1 MPYQNDM
8 STLADVVGPAYAA
21 QQAGIQNDAANQEQQ
36 MKNQVTQSTMG
47 ADIQKPYLQNLF
59 TQAQTG
65 AEQGIAQQQQA
76 KGAQDQALLPSNIGA
91 GQAKNQTEIGA
102 AKLQQFGQMGQI
114 ANQAA
119 GLMDNIPEAARPAA
133 MQQLAQKY
141 GVDVQS
147 LGPLANGDPD
157 MLRNFGQK
165 MIQSSAD
172 YQTKMAV
179 GEQTNQ
185 SRENVANIQSE
196 GRISA
201 SENAAQA
208 RVAAAQIQSR
218 TKELTANM
226 NQQFSQIVA
235 RLGTPQE
242 QPGDRDRAQTLKDT
256 MQAVSQLSAQT
267 TQQLVGQQQ
276 LPINFGNLGGG
287 DGGGNAQQAPSP
299 AVSSPASMQAAKAI
313 WPNDDPSK
321 YVYRTG
327 PDGNLQRKLK

>member
-8 STLADVVGPAYAA
+8 STLADIVGPATAA
-21 QQAGIQNDAANQEQQ
+21 GQAMTQDDLENQANQ
-36 MKNQVTQSTMG
+36 MKNQVAQGTMA
-47 ADIQKPYLQNLF
+47 ADIAKPGLQNMF

-76 KGAQDQALLPSNIGA
+76 KGAQDQALLPSSIGA
-91 GQAKNQTEIGA
+91 GVAKNQTEISGQ
-102 AKLQQFGQMGQI
+102 KLQQFQQMGTI
-114 ANQAA
+114 AGQAA

-141 GVDVQS
+141 GVDIQS

-157 MLRNFGQK
+157 QLRNFQQK
-165 MIQSSAD
+165 MVQSTGD
-172 YQTKMAV
+172 FQTKMAL
-179 GEQTNQ
+179 EEKQAQ
-185 SRENVANIQSE
+185 SREAVANTQSE
-196 GRISA
+196 GRITA

-208 RVAAAQIQSR
+208 RVAATQIQSK

-226 NQQFSQIVA
+226 NQQFSQIIA
-235 RLGTPQE
+235 RIGTPQE

-256 MQAVSQLSAQT
+256 MQAVSQLGAQT

-287 DGGGNAQQAPSP
+287 GGNTPQAPGP
-299 AVSSPASMQAAKAI
+299 AVATPASMQAAKAI

-321 YVYRTG
+321 YNYRTG

>member
-8 STLADVVGPAYAA
+8 STLADIVGPAYAA
-21 QQAGIQNDAANQEQQ
+21 GQAMTQDDLENQANR
-36 MKNQVTQSTMG
+36 MKNQVAQGTMA
-47 ADIQKPYLQNLF
+47 ADIAKPGLQNMF

-76 KGAQDQALLPSNIGA
+76 KGAQDQALLPSSIGA
-91 GQAKNQTEIGA
+91 GVAKNQTEISGQ
-102 AKLQQFGQMGQI
+102 KLQQFQQMGTI
-114 ANQAA
+114 AGQAA

-141 GVDVQS
+141 GVDIQS

-157 MLRNFGQK
+157 QLRNFQQK
-165 MIQSSAD
+165 MVQSTGD
-172 YQTKMAV
+172 FQTKMAL
-179 GEQTNQ
+179 EEKQAQ
-185 SRENVANIQSE
+185 SREAVANTQSE
-196 GRISA
+196 GRITA

-208 RVAAAQIQSR
+208 RVAATQIQSK

-235 RLGTPQE
+235 RIGTPNE
-242 QPGDRDRAQTLKDT
+242 QPGDKDRAATLRDT
-256 MQAVSQLSAQT
+256 MQAVSQLGAQT

-276 LPINFGNLGGG
+276 LPINWGSLGGG
-287 DGGGNAQQAPSP
+287 GNTPQAPGP
-299 AVSSPASMQAAKAI
+299 AVATPASMQAAKAI

-321 YVYRTG
+321 YNYRTG